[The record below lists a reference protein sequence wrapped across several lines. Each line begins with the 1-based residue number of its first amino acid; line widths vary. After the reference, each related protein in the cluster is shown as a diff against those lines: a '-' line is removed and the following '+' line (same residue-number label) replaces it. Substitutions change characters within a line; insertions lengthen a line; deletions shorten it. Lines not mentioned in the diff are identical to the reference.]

1 MSVAA
6 SGRFS
11 RRSVLVGGTLGYLG
25 ALAQDGPTAAAAVNV
40 ADYRRAGRSD
50 REVLHLAIAAWEQ
63 RKTGTLLLERARVY
77 HLGAVASGP
86 DLFAIS
92 GLTHATIEGNG
103 AVLLAS
109 SEPDTAWNCLSF
121 SNVNGIEIRN
131 LGFRDSGT
139 IDAGSGMKAL
149 VFQPGTQGSRAVR
162 LHAVTAQNV
171 LALVQAQGPFA
182 GAPRVADVSFDSGC
196 VAMDS
201 YYALCC
207 QNQGDRF
214 SGEIRTVNCRRSY
227 LAYGVSDHDLVL
239 DIDHDLNDRHP
250 PTRSAILIKAYDIA
264 TRRLTI
270 RARFNG
276 ELPLNGMGSD
286 DPGASVMIEV
296 QGSGPEQ
303 ASVSDVRVEIDDSR
317 SRIGGFRPAIVAL
330 STVDAAGRAIAR
342 PQRVFQNITVAVTNE
357 RDRLVVLPPNWL
369 RAAGLRVQADATRLR
384 FQSRAMDGLTRG

>member
-1 MSVAA
+1 MSFAI

-11 RRSVLVGGTLGYLG
+11 RRSALVGGVLVYLG
-25 ALAQDGPTAAAAVNV
+25 AHAQEGPRAAAAVNV
-40 ADYRRAGRSD
+40 ADYRLAGRSD
-50 REVLHLAIAAWEQ
+50 REVLRLAIAAWEQ
-63 RKTGTLLLERARVY
+63 RKTGTLLFERARVY
-77 HLGAVASGP
+77 NLGVVESGP

-92 GLTHATIEGNG
+92 GLSDATLEGNG

-109 SEPDTAWNCLSF
+109 SEPNTAWNCLSF
-121 SNVNGIEIRN
+121 SNVSGLGIRN

-149 VFQPGTQGSRAVR
+149 VFQPGTQGSRKIR
-162 LHAVTAQNV
+162 LHAVTARNV
-171 LALVQAQGPFA
+171 LAMVQAQGPFA
-182 GAPRVADVSFDSGC
+182 DAPRVADVFFDAGC
-196 VAMDS
+196 VAVDS

-227 LAYGVSDHDLVL
+227 LAYGVSDHDFVL
-239 DIDHDLNDRHP
+239 GIDHDLTDRHP
-250 PTRSAILIKAYDIA
+250 PTRSAILIKAYELA

-270 RARFNG
+270 RARFDG
-276 ELPLNGMGSD
+276 ELALRGMVPD

-303 ASVSDVRVEIDDSR
+303 APVSDVRIEIDDSR
-317 SRIGGFRPAIVAL
+317 SRIGNVRPAIVAL

-342 PQRVFQNITVAVTNE
+342 PQRVFQNITVAVANE
-357 RDRLVVLPPNWL
+357 RDRLVVLPPNWP
-369 RAAGLRVQADATRLR
+369 RAAGLRVQANADRLR
-384 FQSRAMDGLTRG
+384 YQSRTMDGRTQG

>member
-1 MSVAA
+1 MSVAS

-11 RRSVLVGGTLGYLG
+11 RRLVLIGGTMVYLG
-25 ALAQDGPTAAAAVNV
+25 AHAQDGPTAAAVNV

-50 REVLHLAIAAWEQ
+50 REVLRLAIAAWEQ
-63 RKTGTLLLERARVY
+63 GKTGTLLLERARVY
-77 HLGAVASGP
+77 DLGVIGSGP

-92 GLTHATIEGNG
+92 GLTHATLEGNG

-109 SEPDTAWNCLSF
+109 SEPNTAWNCLSF
-121 SNVNGIEIRN
+121 SNVSGLDIRN

-139 IDAGSGMKAL
+139 IDAGSGMKSL
-149 VFQPGTQGSRAVR
+149 VFQPGTQGSCKIR
-162 LHAVTAQNV
+162 LHAVTARNV
-171 LALVQAQGPFA
+171 LAMVQAQGPFA
-182 GAPRVADVSFDSGC
+182 DAPRVADVFFDADC
-196 VAMDS
+196 AAVDS

-214 SGEIRTVNCRRSY
+214 SGELRTVNCRRSY

-250 PTRSAILIKAYDIA
+250 PTRSAILIKAYELA

-270 RARFNG
+270 RARFAG
-276 ELPLNGMGSD
+276 DLPLRGMAPD

-303 ASVSDVRVEIDDSR
+303 APVSDVRIEIDDSR
-317 SRIGGFRPAIVAL
+317 ARIGSVRPAIVAL

-342 PQRVFQNITVAVTNE
+342 PQRVFQNITVAVANE
-357 RDRLVVLPPNWL
+357 RDRLVVLPPDWP
-369 RAAGLRVQADATRLR
+369 RAAGLRVQANAERLR
-384 FQSRAMDGLTRG
+384 YQSRTMDGRTQG

>member
-1 MSVAA
+1 MV
-6 SGRFS
+6 
-11 RRSVLVGGTLGYLG
+11 YLG
-25 ALAQDGPTAAAAVNV
+25 AHAQDGPTAAAVNV

-50 REVLHLAIAAWEQ
+50 REVLRLAIAAWEQ
-63 RKTGTLLLERARVY
+63 GKTGTLLLERARVY
-77 HLGAVASGP
+77 DLGVIGSGP

-92 GLTHATIEGNG
+92 GLTHATLEGNG

-109 SEPDTAWNCLSF
+109 SEPNTAWNCLSF
-121 SNVNGIEIRN
+121 SNVSGLDIRN

-139 IDAGSGMKAL
+139 IDAGSGMKSL
-149 VFQPGTQGSRAVR
+149 VFQPGTQGSCKIR
-162 LHAVTAQNV
+162 LHAVTARNV
-171 LALVQAQGPFA
+171 LAMVQAQGPFA
-182 GAPRVADVSFDSGC
+182 DAPRVADVFFDADC
-196 VAMDS
+196 AAVDS

-214 SGEIRTVNCRRSY
+214 SGELRTVNCRRSY

-250 PTRSAILIKAYDIA
+250 PTRSAILIKAYELA

-270 RARFNG
+270 RARFAG
-276 ELPLNGMGSD
+276 DLPLRGMAPD

-303 ASVSDVRVEIDDSR
+303 APVSDVRIEIDDSR
-317 SRIGGFRPAIVAL
+317 ARIGSVRPAIVAL

-342 PQRVFQNITVAVTNE
+342 PQRVFQNITVAVANE
-357 RDRLVVLPPNWL
+357 RDRLVVLPPDWP
-369 RAAGLRVQADATRLR
+369 RAAGLRVQANAERLR
-384 FQSRAMDGLTRG
+384 YQSRTMDGRTQG